1 MLSPPHDLPIRVLV
15 EALASGWRLP
25 AASVTYRPAGF
36 GSHSWEIVDTSG
48 VRWFGSV
55 DEPTDQLVA
64 SLRSAL
70 DVPVAVAPVLTGAG
84 EPLTRAGRYAVAL
97 YPFVDGESFH
107 FGDFPTSEHRRA
119 ALDLVIEVH
128 GTPPRHALVDD
139 LAVEELPDLGDAGPY
154 SRPAARPLA
163 DHGPVVERLR
173 ARCRALAATV
183 DRTRDVLTHGEPHPG
198 NTMRGPD
205 GWRLIDW
212 GHGAGRAAG
221 TRPVAP
227 RDGRHPRG
235 VRVGDRC
242 AAAAGGAGAV
252 PPPLGLDRPGRG
264 GAVLRGRTHGHPER
278 RHGLADTAA
287 GGHEPVAR
295 VDRRPG

>member
-1 MLSPPHDLPIRVLV
+1 MLV

-154 SRPAARPLA
+154 SRPAARLLA
-163 DHGPVVERLR
+163 DHAPAVERLR

-212 GHGAGRAAG
+212 DTAL
-221 TRPVAP
+221 VAP
-227 RDGRHPRG
+227 PERDLWHLATDDILAAYESATG
-235 VRVGDRC
+235 VRPLPEVLELYRLRWDWTDLVEEARC
-242 AAAAGGAGAV
+242 FAGEHTGTPNDDMAW
-252 PPPLGLDRPGRG
+252 RI
-264 GAVLRGRTHGHPER
+264 LRQVVTN
-278 RHGLADTAA
+278 L
-287 GGHEPVAR
+287 
-295 VDRRPG
+295 